1 VNIYSVIGF
10 TDLFNK
16 GVACCAVMVGSNI
29 LFFQEH
35 CSFRVIKILVL
46 CNMKTA
52 YVVGATQA
60 VGSSV
65 IACE

>member
-16 GVACCAVMVGSNI
+16 GVDFRAVMVGSNI

-35 CSFRVIKILVL
+35 CSFRVIEFLFL
-46 CNMKTA
+46 CNIKTA

-60 VGSSV
+60 VG
-65 IACE
+65 